1 MFRIKKKA
9 QNLILEELKPKLIA
23 KRTKIKTN

>member
-9 QNLILEELKPKLIA
+9 QNLILEELKQKLIA